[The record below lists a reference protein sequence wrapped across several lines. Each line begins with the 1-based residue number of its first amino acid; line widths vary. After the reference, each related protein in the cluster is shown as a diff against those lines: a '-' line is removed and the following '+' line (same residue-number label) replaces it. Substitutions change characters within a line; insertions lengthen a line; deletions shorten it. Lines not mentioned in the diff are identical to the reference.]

1 MRGKHADRAVHRP
14 TATTIP
20 GFQVAVL
27 NCAGVTL
34 TNVRQCMP
42 AADGKPI
49 DPKSVSVQSGKTY
62 EQEFSLQMEKAKVRS
77 DSGSA
82 LLPTTVPCMSF
93 CTAC

>member
-1 MRGKHADRAVHRP
+1 
-14 TATTIP
+14 
-20 GFQVAVL
+20 
-27 NCAGVTL
+27 
-34 TNVRQCMP
+34 MP